1 MRCPETAS
9 AFMKH
14 LLRVVLLCLA
24 LNAAPP
30 AFAQKADTAAAPDIV
45 PGEPAT
51 LEFWNRPIVVLR
63 AALRGV
69 TPAERAERARR
80 RMEEL
85 PPSLGP
91 QAVEVASAKVGPLEG
106 TAVVAG
112 NAVLFFVFP
121 GDVDPSSGDTVES
134 VAEAAAGQLRD
145 ALAARAAQKQPQMLA
160 RAVLSSVAA
169 TAALALILWVLA
181 RARRLI
187 VRSIQALERRFTRP
201 VFGFPVGRHLAGVE
215 LYVARG
221 AILLAQLFAVYLWLT
236 FVLSRFPYT
245 APWGAR
251 LGGYLLRLAA
261 ELGNGALRA
270 VPGVFAVLVILLVA
284 RYLTRLATVL
294 FGRIEAGR
302 AAVGWLD
309 PEAARATRRIAV
321 VLLWLFAIIV
331 AYPYIPGSDSAA
343 FKGISVFAGLMLTLG
358 SAGFVGHLLSGF
370 IVVYSRSLR
379 PGEMVKIGD
388 TMGTVS
394 EVGALATRIVT
405 ARGEEVSIPNS
416 VLVGSTVTNYSRRS
430 GESGAMLCT
439 TVTIGYDAPWRQ
451 VHAMLLLG
459 AARTAG
465 LRTEPPPNV
474 LQRALSDF
482 YVQYELRANLQRTDD
497 WFTVQSALN
506 GHIQDVFNE
515 FGVQIMSPHFVV
527 QPDKAVV
534 VPKFQ
539 WHAPPAQFE
548 SAPPPAKGDAA

>member
-1 MRCPETAS
+1 
-9 AFMKH
+9 
-14 LLRVVLLCLA
+14 
-24 LNAAPP
+24 
-30 AFAQKADTAAAPDIV
+30 
-45 PGEPAT
+45 
-51 LEFWNRPIVVLR
+51 
-63 AALRGV
+63 
-69 TPAERAERARR
+69 
-80 RMEEL
+80 
-85 PPSLGP
+85 
-91 QAVEVASAKVGPLEG
+91 
-106 TAVVAG
+106 
-112 NAVLFFVFP
+112 
-121 GDVDPSSGDTVES
+121 
-134 VAEAAAGQLRD
+134 
-145 ALAARAAQKQPQMLA
+145 
-160 RAVLSSVAA
+160 
-169 TAALALILWVLA
+169 
-181 RARRLI
+181 
-187 VRSIQALERRFTRP
+187 
-201 VFGFPVGRHLAGVE
+201 
-215 LYVARG
+215 
-221 AILLAQLFAVYLWLT
+221 
-236 FVLSRFPYT
+236 
-245 APWGAR
+245 
-251 LGGYLLRLAA
+251 
-261 ELGNGALRA
+261 
-270 VPGVFAVLVILLVA
+270 
-284 RYLTRLATVL
+284 VL